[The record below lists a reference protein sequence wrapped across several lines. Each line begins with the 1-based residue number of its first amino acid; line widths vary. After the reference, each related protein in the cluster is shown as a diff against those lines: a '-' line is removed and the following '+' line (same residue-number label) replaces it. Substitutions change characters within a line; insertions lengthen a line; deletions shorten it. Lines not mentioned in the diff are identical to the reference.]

1 MMLLLPQ
8 ALKTKLQRFFEPRL
22 PSVACELNRRAI
34 ALVRLDSKNAAI
46 VDRFV
51 VTPLPP
57 GLLVPSLVEPN
68 IRSVPDFVTAL
79 KTAFTKADLKT
90 PRISLAIPDASAKV
104 AIHHLDMLPGN
115 ENEKLML
122 LRWKLKKTVPFNV
135 EDAHLSYL
143 DYKGLDGHYKVLT
156 VCIHKAVLAQYEE
169 VFQKL
174 GMHPGYISLSSFAA
188 FELLV
193 RLEPELWQQSVLFLR
208 VRSSGSSSLVT
219 QQGSVVFFRQV
230 DYEAEESEAAA
241 SLSARTEA
249 MPDLYSELHP
259 SVMYYQDR
267 LSAKPLDKIYVA
279 CPTEPTEAVLSSLSE
294 KFQSPVLKLDPMCFF
309 QSLHPGS
316 LGTLKNALMPA
327 LGLALGRF

>member
-1 MMLLLPQ
+1 MMLPQ
-8 ALKTKLQRFFEPRL
+8 PLKAKLQRFFEPRL
-22 PSVACELNRRAI
+22 PSVACELNCRAI
-34 ALVRLDSKNAAI
+34 ALVRLDSKNASL

-51 VTPLPP
+51 VTSLPP

-68 IRSVPDFVTAL
+68 ITSVPDFLAAM

-115 ENEKLML
+115 ENEKQQL

-135 EDAHLSYL
+135 DDAHLSYL
-143 DYKGLDGHYKVLT
+143 EHKGLDGRYKVLT
-156 VCIHKAVLAQYEE
+156 VCIHKGVLAQYEE

-174 GMHPGYISLSSFAA
+174 GMHAGYISLSSFAA

-193 RLEPELWQQSVLFLR
+193 RMEPELRQRSVLFLR
-208 VRSSGSSSLVT
+208 VKSSGVSSLVT
-219 QQGSVVFFRQV
+219 QLGSPVFFRQV
-230 DYEAEESEAAA
+230 DYEAVEGSEPAPNV
-241 SLSARTEA
+241 SARTEV

-259 SVMYYQDR
+259 CVMYYQDK
-267 LSAKPLDKIYVA
+267 LSAKPLDGIYVA
-279 CPTEPTEAVLSSLSE
+279 CPQDPTEALLSSLSQ
-294 KFQSPVLKLDPMCFF
+294 KFQSPVMNLDPLRFF
-309 QSLHPGS
+309 HSLNPGS
-316 LGTLKNALMPA
+316 LGKLKNALMPS